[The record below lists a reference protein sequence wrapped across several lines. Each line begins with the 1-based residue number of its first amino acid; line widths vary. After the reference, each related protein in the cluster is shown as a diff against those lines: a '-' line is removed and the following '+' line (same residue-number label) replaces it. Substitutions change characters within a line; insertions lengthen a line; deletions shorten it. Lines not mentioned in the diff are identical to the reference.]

1 MINHHKWLINYR
13 FLIVCPSD
21 GGDAEFHLA
30 RLEQFFAAGDEGGAC
45 GADVIDD
52 KQMLAG
58 KIGDGMFAVFVVIGI

>member
-30 RLEQFFAAGDEGGAC
+30 RLEQFFAAGYEGGAC
-45 GADVIDD
+45 GADIIDD
-52 KQMLAG
+52 EKMLSG
-58 KIGDGMFAVFVVIGI
+58 KVGDGVLALGVVIEI

>member
-30 RLEQFFAAGDEGGAC
+30 RLEQFFAAGYEGGAR
-45 GADVIDD
+45 GADVVDD
-52 KQMLAG
+52 EKMLSG
-58 KIGDGMFAVFVVIGI
+58 EVGDGVLALSVVIEC

>member
-30 RLEQFFAAGDEGGAC
+30 HLEQFFAAGYEGGAC

-52 KQMLAG
+52 E
-58 KIGDGMFAVFVVIGI
+58 